1 MLSGLPLNVKD
12 KKQKEGAEGKGIKE
26 AERAE

>member
-26 AERAE
+26 AEK